1 MFSGPEFI
9 FISFEIIS
17 VVAESFLI
25 LNIVCIHLD
34 PLRSS
39 NLDFH
44 LHATNVQRSFTK
56 NVFVSKYLTCC
67 QKE

>member
-44 LHATNVQRSFTK
+44 LLPEGVDKEPTNEGEGETEED
-56 NVFVSKYLTCC
+56 LDD
-67 QKE
+67 